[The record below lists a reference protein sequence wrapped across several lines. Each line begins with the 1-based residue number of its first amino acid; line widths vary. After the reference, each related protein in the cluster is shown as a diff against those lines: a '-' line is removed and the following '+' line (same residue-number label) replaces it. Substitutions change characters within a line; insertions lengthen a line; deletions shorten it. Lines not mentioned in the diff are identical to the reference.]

1 MRKEESSKLTDVSF
15 TVIATYD
22 GEAITFERYPLTQV
36 EVRGNYYTVKVGYI
50 DSKDG
55 IFRYL
60 FGDVAQMADG
70 NAYGRAY
77 DSVTRKTKLICTDK
91 RQEVSDFLSSVDT
104 KIFPS
109 KGVSGKEYTSYLEE
123 ACKRFLE
130 LVSSDKPDDKWEEE
144 TRTYDVQFDD
154 DTASNR
160 KGWHETYWGCFWYIR
175 HFNGTNESYFQD
187 YKGGTVSIVCN
198 ETGETVYEEE
208 VR

>member
-1 MRKEESSKLTDVSF
+1 MRKEESSKLTHVSL
-15 TVIATYD
+15 TVTVTYE
-22 GEAITFERYPLTQV
+22 GESVTFERCLL
-36 EVRGNYYTVKVGYI
+36 ENGGYTVKVGCI

-60 FGDVAQMADG
+60 FRDAPQIADG

-77 DSVTRKTKLICTDK
+77 DYSTHKIKFICEDK
-91 RQEVSDFLSSVDT
+91 RQEVSDFLSFVDT

-109 KGVSGKEYTSYLEE
+109 NGVSGEEYTNLLEE
-123 ACKRFLE
+123 ACKRFSE

-160 KGWHETYWGCFWYIR
+160 KGWHETYWECFWYIR

-187 YKGGTVSIVCN
+187 YKGGVVSIVCN
-198 ETGETVYEEE
+198 ETGETVYTEE
-208 VR
+208 VK